1 MNREYEI
8 YCIPKGKRLAVQM
21 ASIEARSPVK
31 AEAAGRNLA
40 LMLGMNFHH
49 ITPKDER
56 SSSPKIFNKPKTKNK
71 I

>member
-1 MNREYEI
+1 MSREYEI
-8 YCIPKGKRLAVQM
+8 YCIPKGSSKATKM
-21 ASIEARSPVK
+21 ASIKSTGAGK
-31 AEAAGRNLA
+31 AEKAGRNLA

-49 ITPKDER
+49 IIPKDER